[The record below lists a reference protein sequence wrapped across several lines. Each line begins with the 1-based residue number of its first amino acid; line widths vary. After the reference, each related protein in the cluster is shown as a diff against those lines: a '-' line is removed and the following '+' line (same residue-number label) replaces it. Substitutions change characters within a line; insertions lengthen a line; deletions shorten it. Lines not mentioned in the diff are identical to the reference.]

1 MKKLI
6 TAITASLILATG
18 AMSNIL
24 EQDKQITCKLF
35 VSENYL
41 INKLKSS
48 NTLEEVFSYMKSV
61 EENAEESVQRM
72 KSYVITSGAEG
83 IGMGMQQFKGD
94 LSIDLLKNIGIGTNT
109 KLTWA
114 NLALNYN
121 LFIGYLHNNN
131 ELDELINF
139 YNAVLIDKINEKNKN
154 KIPKEIN
161 DKIATID
168 YFLDARDLGFPYYFD
183 FTSLGNKKFNELF
196 KHIALQDFREA
207 LQLMKTE
214 NANAETQ
221 KVIDSIVEACKSDQ
235 TKTLI
240 DLINY

>member
-18 AMSNIL
+18 ANSNIL
-24 EQDKQITCKLF
+24 DQDKQIACKFF

-41 INKLKSS
+41 INKLKSED
-48 NTLEEVFSYMKSV
+48 TVKHVLLYIKSV
-61 EENAEESVQRM
+61 EENAEKSVQTM
-72 KSYVITSGAEG
+72 KSVVLTSSAEG
-83 IGMGMQQFKGD
+83 VGLAMQQFKGD
-94 LSIDLLKNIGIGTNT
+94 LSVDLLKNIGIGTNT

-114 NLALNYN
+114 NLSLNYY

-131 ELDELINF
+131 ELDELTNF
-139 YNAVLIDKINEKNKN
+139 YNTVLIDKINEKNKN

-168 YFLDARDLGFPYYFD
+168 YFLDSRDLGFPYYFD
-183 FTSLGNKKFNELF
+183 YTEFGNKKFNELF
-196 KHIALQDFREA
+196 KHIALQDFSEA

-214 NANAETQ
+214 NANAGTQ
-221 KVIDSIVEACKSDQ
+221 KVLDSIVEACKSYQ
-235 TKTLI
+235 TKTLK
-240 DLINY
+240 DLIDY